1 MTFDTHL
8 INLAMAG
15 VGISAGVAML
25 IALAIIGAFAWRMQD
40 ANRSNSVITEPIR
53 HEEISQ
59 EEISRTALR
68 QAA

>member
-15 VGISAGVAML
+15 IGISAGVAVL
-25 IALAIIGAFAWRMQD
+25 IALAVIGSFAWWQHNKTH
-40 ANRSNSVITEPIR
+40 ATPVTAPIR
-53 HEEISQ
+53 HEEITQ
-59 EEISRTALR
+59 ATLR

>member
-15 VGISAGVAML
+15 IGISAGVAVLM
-25 IALAIIGAFAWRMQD
+25 ALAIIGAFAWRMHD
-40 ANRSNSVITEPIR
+40 TNRSNSVITEPIR
-53 HEEISQ
+53 HEEIS
-59 EEISRTALR
+59 RTTLR

>member
-15 VGISAGVAML
+15 IGISAGVAVL
-25 IALAIIGAFAWRMQD
+25 IALAVIGSFAWWKHNK
-40 ANRSNSVITEPIR
+40 AHATPVTFEPIR
-53 HEEISQ
+53 HEEIITQAS
-59 EEISRTALR
+59 LR